1 MNSIAAVSARPT
13 DYDRTTA
20 TLVAAFIADPFNRWL
35 LPDSRQY
42 LDYFPQ
48 VLKYFGGGAFDHA
61 SAYRSD
67 DFKAAALW
75 LPPGVGPDE
84 EALGEVMQE
93 AIMPERHEEAF
104 ELFEQMGQCHPAEPL
119 WYLPLIGVE
128 PMSQG
133 MGYGSVLLEHGLE
146 ICDRDHSPAYLESSN
161 PANITLYERFGF
173 ETIGEIQVGS
183 SPVVTPMFRAAR

>member
-1 MNSIAAVSARPT
+1 MHSIATVPAGVT

-42 LDYFPQ
+42 LETFPR
-48 VLKYFGGGAFDHA
+48 VVKYFAGGAFDNA

-93 AIMPERHEEAF
+93 AIMPERQAEAF
-104 ELFEQMGQCHPAEPL
+104 EVLEQMGGYHPAEPH
-119 WYLPLIGVE
+119 WYLPLMGVE

-133 MGYGSVLLEHGLE
+133 KGYGSALLRHSLAV
-146 ICDRDHSPAYLESSN
+146 CDRDHVPAYLESSN
-161 PANITLYERFGF
+161 PANIPLYERFGF
-173 ETIGEIQVGS
+173 ERTARIQVGS